1 MPYKNISSISKS
13 MHIAASGMKA
23 QSDRLQVIAQ
33 NIANA
38 ASVGNTPG
46 EEPYRRKTIT
56 FQNVM
61 DREMGVERVKT
72 KSIDVD
78 RSPYI
83 KRFEPTHPAAD
94 EEGYILTPNVNSMI
108 EMVDMKEARRAYEAN
123 VNVIE
128 MSKGMLQQ
136 TIGLLR

>member
-1 MPYKNISSISKS
+1 MPTSSIIKS
-13 MHIAASGMKA
+13 MHIASSGMKA

-38 ASVGNTPG
+38 SSVGNTPN
-46 EEPYRRKTIT
+46 EMPYRRKTIT
-56 FQNVM
+56 FHNLM
-61 DREMGVERVKT
+61 DREMNVERVKT
-72 KSIDVD
+72 KSIDTD
-78 RSPYI
+78 SSAFKR
-83 KRFEPTHPAAD
+83 RFEPNHPAAD
-94 EEGYILTPNVNSMI
+94 EEGYILTPNVNTMI

-136 TIGLLR
+136 TIGLLRN